1 MTMKNLPMLLV
12 AGGAAIVG
20 LSFFMGKGEDA
31 DDTDDNIT
39 EIDAGKAKHPPPMTK
54 RPGNLNVTTE
64 VRIVT
69 VSAIYS

>member
-1 MTMKNLPMLLV
+1 MKNLPMLLV

-31 DDTDDNIT
+31 DDNIT